1 MIVFSFINHGFHGTN
16 MGSNHI
22 EWGGNMSAIVY
33 VTSENKARFEC
44 PKCHKSKTV
53 DADRFRSPTRTVRVK
68 VRCPCG
74 HKYDAILEKRR
85 GYRKE
90 VSLPGSYVHIA
101 DGREAGRGAMTVRD
115 ISTGG
120 MKLRMTNADRLNIG
134 DVLQLEFRLDDARRS
149 LLQKKVIVRN
159 IEDMYVGVEFAMTQA
174 TDKALGFYLFS

>member
-1 MIVFSFINHGFHGTN
+1 
-16 MGSNHI
+16 
-22 EWGGNMSAIVY
+22 MSAIVY

-44 PKCHKSKTV
+44 PRCHRSKTV
-53 DADRFRSPTRTVRVK
+53 DAGRFKSPTRTVRVK

-74 HKYDAILEKRR
+74 HNYNAILEKRR

-90 VSLPGSYVHIA
+90 VSLPGSYAHLV
-101 DGREAGRGAMTVRD
+101 DGHEVGRGAMTVRD

-120 MKLRMTNADRLNIG
+120 MKLRMTNAGKLKTG
-134 DVLQLEFRLDDARRS
+134 DVLRLEFRLDDAHRS

-159 IEDMYVGVEFAMTQA
+159 IEDMYVGVEYAMTES

>member
-1 MIVFSFINHGFHGTN
+1 
-16 MGSNHI
+16 
-22 EWGGNMSAIVY
+22 MSAIVY

-44 PKCHKSKTV
+44 PRCHRSKTV
-53 DADRFRSPTRTVRVK
+53 DAGRFKSPTRTVRVK

-74 HKYDAILEKRR
+74 HNYNAILEKRR

-90 VSLPGSYVHIA
+90 VSLPGSYVHLV
-101 DGREAGRGAMTVRD
+101 DGHEVGRGAMTVRD

-120 MKLRMTNADRLNIG
+120 MKLRMTNAGKLKTG
-134 DVLQLEFRLDDARRS
+134 DVLRLEFRLDDAHRS

-159 IEDMYVGVEFAMTQA
+159 IEDMYVGVQYAMTES

>member
-1 MIVFSFINHGFHGTN
+1 MSEIVH
-16 MGSNHI
+16 
-22 EWGGNMSAIVY
+22 

-53 DADRFRSPTRTVRVK
+53 DANNFKSATRSVRVK

-74 HKYDAILEKRR
+74 NQYVAILEKRR

-90 VSLPGSYVHIA
+90 VSLPGSYVQYV
-101 DGREAGRGAMTVRD
+101 DGTETYRGAMTIRD
-115 ISTGG
+115 ISIGG
-120 MKLRMTNADRLNIG
+120 MKLRITNTSKFSVG
-134 DVLQLEFRLDDARRS
+134 DILQLEFRLDDAHRS

-159 IEDMYVGVEFAMTQA
+159 IEENYIGAEYAMSEA

>member
-1 MIVFSFINHGFHGTN
+1 MSEIVH
-16 MGSNHI
+16 
-22 EWGGNMSAIVY
+22 

-53 DADRFRSPTRTVRVK
+53 DANRFKSDSRTVRVK

-74 HKYDAILEKRR
+74 NNYVAILEKRR

-90 VSLPGSYVHIA
+90 VSLPGSYVQYV
-101 DGREAGRGAMTVRD
+101 DGAESYRGAMTVCD
-115 ISTGG
+115 ISIGG
-120 MKLRMTNADRLNIG
+120 MKLRITNTSRFSVG
-134 DVLQLEFRLDDARRS
+134 DVLRLEFRLDDAHRS

-159 IEDMYVGVEFAMTQA
+159 IEENFLGTEFTLSEA